1 MSERQVVVVSGVRT
15 AVGKYGGCLK
25 DIPPTALGTTC
36 VKEAITR
43 AGVSPE
49 DVEQVV
55 FGNVIHTEA
64 KDMYLARVVAV
75 DAGIPY
81 GTPALTVNR
90 LCGSGLQAI
99 LSVAQTILLGDATVG
114 VGGGAES
121 MSRSQYW
128 VPGLRWGQRMNNG
141 TVVDAM
147 VGALTDPFDEVHM
160 GITAENVARKW
171 NISREDQD
179 RLAVEGHRRAN
190 NAIQQGIFK
199 GQIVPIEIPSKKGT
213 VVVDTDEQPRTGV
226 TMEALAA
233 LKPAFEKTGTVTAG
247 NASSVNDGAG
257 AVVLMDADA
266 AKKRGLKPMARLLA
280 GSVVG
285 GRSEVHGHRS
295 GVCHPEGSR

>member
-1 MSERQVVVVSGVRT
+1 
-15 AVGKYGGCLK
+15 
-25 DIPPTALGTTC
+25 
-36 VKEAITR
+36 
-43 AGVSPE
+43 
-49 DVEQVV
+49 
-55 FGNVIHTEA
+55 
-64 KDMYLARVVAV
+64 
-75 DAGIPY
+75 
-81 GTPALTVNR
+81 
-90 LCGSGLQAI
+90 
-99 LSVAQTILLGDATVG
+99 
-114 VGGGAES
+114 
-121 MSRSQYW
+121 
-128 VPGLRWGQRMNNG
+128 MNNG

-257 AVVLMDADA
+257 AVVLM
-266 AKKRGLKPMARLLA
+266 
-280 GSVVG
+280 
-285 GRSEVHGHRS
+285 
-295 GVCHPEGSR
+295 GSRRG